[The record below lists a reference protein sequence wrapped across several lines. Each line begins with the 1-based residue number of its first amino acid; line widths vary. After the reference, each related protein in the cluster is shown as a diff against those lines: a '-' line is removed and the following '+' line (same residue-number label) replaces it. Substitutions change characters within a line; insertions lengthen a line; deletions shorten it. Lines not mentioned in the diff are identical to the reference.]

1 MSDYEDVYPTG
12 DTRASQE
19 QDRKRDS
26 NKDVIRRTRI
36 QPGNPSPKAFDYTLK
51 LEFNFTVFDKPVN
64 PEIALALNRILDD
77 WSDGRYPFDVEMIY
91 EGIQRALK
99 QAAYQVNQKTAQE
112 KFGGEMVVS
121 DDGRTQTARWH
132 VEAQK
137 MPLDYPYLHS
147 SPKAKIE
154 RSLSREEIA
163 KGLSDDPETQRI
175 LSMTDEELAS

>member
-1 MSDYEDVYPTG
+1 M
-12 DTRASQE
+12 
-19 QDRKRDS
+19 
-26 NKDVIRRTRI
+26 N
-36 QPGNPSPKAFDYTLK
+36 DYTLK

-64 PEIALALNRILDD
+64 PELALALNRILDD

-99 QAAYQVNQKTAQE
+99 QAAYQGNQKTAQE

-132 VEAQK
+132 LEAQK

-154 RSLSREEIA
+154 RS
-163 KGLSDDPETQRI
+163 
-175 LSMTDEELAS
+175 